1 MIEIQISVFEMQVS
15 LLPVNGNRQTLCQN
29 DPCTKPFH
37 FVCVCMGGGG
47 GGGGGGVCGGWMGR
61 NSAFQDAK
69 IARHKMTILR

>member
-47 GGGGGGVCGGWMGR
+47 GRRRGVWRVDGTQFGIPRC
-61 NSAFQDAK
+61 
-69 IARHKMTILR
+69 